1 MPLIAVLGR
10 QQQADLCEV
19 KTNLVYTRSSSISR
33 AIERDPVTERK
44 EERKK

>member
-1 MPLIAVLGR
+1 MLL
-10 QQQADLCEV
+10 
-19 KTNLVYTRSSSISR
+19 LVYTRSSSISR